1 MKRIIL
7 TAVAVIAACTVASAQ
22 KFGVTAGFTSS
33 DAKSIENL
41 DFKSV
46 AQYNVGVTFNMPL
59 PFGLAIQPSLVYQ
72 SKSMNAAASVGGKDV
87 ASSKTTVGYLEL
99 PVQVQ
104 WGMDLLLLRPYI
116 FAEPFVGVGLN
127 TGTDV
132 KLTSADG
139 NYEKNPDI
147 GFDILNRMEYGI
159 ALGAG
164 LDVWKLQVSL
174 KYFWNLGN
182 LVNDNGKVDGNEV
195 LGDVKDALK
204 TNYQGVTVNVAFF
217 F

>member
-59 PFGLAIQPSLVYQ
+59 PFGLAIQPSLLYQ

-104 WGMDLLLLRPYI
+104 WGMDLLLLRPYV

-127 TGTDV
+127 T
-132 KLTSADG
+132 KTSTFLAG
-139 NYEKNPDI
+139 NEVASDSKN
-147 GFDILNRMEYGI
+147 GFDILKRMEYGI

-164 LDVWKLQVSL
+164 VDVWKLQVSL

-182 LVNDNGKVDGNEV
+182 LVNDNGKVDGNQV

>member
-59 PFGLAIQPSLVYQ
+59 PFGLAIQPALLYQ
-72 SKSMNAAASVGGKDV
+72 SKALNATAGQL
-87 ASSKTTVGYLEL
+87 SSKTTVGYLEL

-104 WGMDLLLLRPYI
+104 WGMDLLLLRPYV
-116 FAEPFVGVGLN
+116 FAEPFVGVGIN

-132 KLTSADG
+132 KLTSAVG
-139 NYEKNPDI
+139 NYEKNPDL
-147 GFDILNRMEYGI
+147 GFDILKRMEYGI

-164 LDVWKLQVSL
+164 VDVWKLQVSL

-195 LGDVKDALK
+195 IGDVKDALK